1 MISTWFF
8 ITYNKNIYCIKI
20 LKYMQKKAVIALFQ
34 IYDNYI
40 LKILLLILNLIK
52 VLLIT
57 FNNIIKMLYY

>member
-1 MISTWFF
+1 
-8 ITYNKNIYCIKI
+8 
-20 LKYMQKKAVIALFQ
+20 MQKKAVIALFQ